1 MGAVFISAS
10 PRRFPRFS
18 SAAIDGFIRSM
29 SAHAVRPMIGKYR
42 IEGILGEGAMGIVYR
57 GYDADQARRV
67 AVKTIRKDRLGDNG
81 AEVLARFRREAEAGS
96 RLSHKH
102 VVTIY
107 DFGEDD
113 TLAYMAMEFIDG
125 KSLKDLNAERAPWP
139 LLEALDLAN
148 QLLEALDFFHERGVV
163 HRDIK
168 PANIMVD
175 AKGTLTVTD
184 FGIART
190 QASELTQVGTILGT
204 PSYMSPEQITGQP
217 IDGRSDLFSVAV
229 VLYEMLTGNKPFK
242 GEMITIAHNIVTQPH
257 PDPSTLNNHL
267 PPAIDRLFRRALAK
281 NPAERFGN
289 GAEFRAAL
297 RETVAGILAGADD
310 AQTPYTAPAKIAAEA
325 APAPVPLAPTPD
337 TAAIPLSANKAAEAA
352 NPERQTFSRCPRCGA
367 RFDPPRPWNAVC
379 SGCGIALFEAAGQP
393 LRPSA
398 KGERARRA
406 AERPARGAYWRIAVG
421 GLLAALVLILLLR
434 QFV

>member
-1 MGAVFISAS
+1 
-10 PRRFPRFS
+10 
-18 SAAIDGFIRSM
+18 M
-29 SAHAVRPMIGKYR
+29 SAHANRPMIGRYR

-67 AVKTIRKDRLGDNG
+67 AVKTMRKDRLGDNG
-81 AEVLARFRREAEAGS
+81 VEILARFRREAEAGS

-113 TLAYMAMEFIDG
+113 TLAFMAMEFIDG

-175 AKGTLTVTD
+175 ANGTLTVTD

-217 IDGRSDLFSVAV
+217 IDGRSDLFSVGV

-257 PDPSTLNNHL
+257 PDPSTLNSHL
-267 PPAIDRLFRRALAK
+267 PPAIDHLFRRALAK
-281 NPAERFGN
+281 NPAERFAN
-289 GAEFRAAL
+289 GAEFRATL
-297 RETVAGILAGADD
+297 RETVAGILAGGDEAD
-310 AQTPYTAPAKIAAEA
+310 TAISSARQANGADE
-325 APAPVPLAPTPD
+325 APAPPATDPAPASHAATATPA
-337 TAAIPLSANKAAEAA
+337 TSAAAKADGENAG
-352 NPERQTFSRCPRCGA
+352 RRTFARCPRCGE

-379 SGCGIALFEAAGQP
+379 SGCGVALFEAAGKTGKP
-393 LRPSA
+393 AGKPASGREGTRTAASPAGGPS
-398 KGERARRA
+398 
-406 AERPARGAYWRIAVG
+406 WRIAVAA
-421 GLLAALVLILLLR
+421 LLAVVILILLLR
-434 QFV
+434 QFI